1 MASSEPDDKEFGAT
15 KNASRWRLPLLIAGA
30 VVALAL
36 VVGFGAYQFGTRAR
50 TPIDKV
56 KIQAIHGTDVT
67 IGQGILDFIKS
78 KGIKIVSEGFKPTWG
93 AEQVGDHEWVV
104 SYVFEVGRQSH
115 WASWRVNTK
124 TGSVTP
130 VNALARQIQQGGS

>member
-1 MASSEPDDKEFGAT
+1 LSSSEPEEKDSTAGKP
-15 KNASRWRLPLLIAGA
+15 ASRWRLPLLIAGA
-30 VVALAL
+30 VIALAL
-36 VVGFGAYQFGTRAR
+36 VVGIGAYQFGTRERA
-50 TPIDKV
+50 PIDKV
-56 KIQAIHGTDVT
+56 KTQAIHGTDVT

-78 KGIKIVSEGFKPTWG
+78 RGIKVVSEGFKPTWG

-124 TGSVTP
+124 TGSVKP
-130 VNALARQIQQGGS
+130 ANDLARQVSEGTP